1 MAANPPVSVV
11 FTPPGEPS
19 CPDCGRRQVSLPQPL
34 PPVGDDFDWRLRDY
48 DGIRRFMLE
57 ELAARFPERNRWT
70 AADLEVVLVEALA
83 AVLDQLSDMLDRVA
97 AEAVLETARQP
108 ASVRRLLAFI
118 GFDAARAEGLVDDPP
133 ATPNGLSAAAK
144 LERLWT
150 REPWRMDE
158 ARLAGPRAI
167 HTQRRIVTPEDAA
180 ARLAE
185 HPLVLRASAW
195 PEWSGAWPRLRAAV
209 VLAGDAML
217 DERFDARPAGPALL
231 AETLAWSAANGW
243 PPPVQG
249 TATPT
254 YRAALAPHVEAL
266 RMAGTELVLA
276 DAVFVGLFLSVSVR
290 VAPEYF
296 RSEVR
301 DAVEAA
307 LGSGADGFF
316 APGRL
321 AFGEDVYASDL
332 YQALMALDGVEDVCL
347 NALRRIGAHQP
358 DQLAAGRVPLEGIEI
373 AACDND
379 PARPERGRYA
389 LFLHGG
395 RAG

>member
-1 MAANPPVSVV
+1 
-11 FTPPGEPS
+11 
-19 CPDCGRRQVSLPQPL
+19 
-34 PPVGDDFDWRLRDY
+34 
-48 DGIRRFMLE
+48 
-57 ELAARFPERNRWT
+57 
-70 AADLEVVLVEALA
+70 
-83 AVLDQLSDMLDRVA
+83 
-97 AEAVLETARQP
+97 
-108 ASVRRLLAFI
+108 
-118 GFDAARAEGLVDDPP
+118 
-133 ATPNGLSAAAK
+133 
-144 LERLWT
+144 
-150 REPWRMDE
+150 
-158 ARLAGPRAI
+158 
-167 HTQRRIVTPEDAA
+167 
-180 ARLAE
+180 
-185 HPLVLRASAW
+185 
-195 PEWSGAWPRLRAAV
+195 
-209 VLAGDAML
+209 
-217 DERFDARPAGPALL
+217 
-231 AETLAWSAANGW
+231 
-243 PPPVQG
+243 VQG